1 MFKVTAY
8 YWLKYHANK
17 KIILGEVAKECY
29 LTCKQKQLSETISIK
44 IQLPL
49 FRDQHSAVPL
59 LVSPSFSLLVYYT
72 SLHQESIFGLLIILL
87 LPADSGFA

>member
-17 KIILGEVAKECY
+17 KIIVREVAKECY
-29 LTCKQKQLSETISIK
+29 LTCEQKQLSQTISTK

-49 FRDQHSAVPL
+49 FWDQHFAVHLPVL
-59 LVSPSFSLLVYYT
+59 
-72 SLHQESIFGLLIILL
+72 QIIM
-87 LPADSGFA
+87 